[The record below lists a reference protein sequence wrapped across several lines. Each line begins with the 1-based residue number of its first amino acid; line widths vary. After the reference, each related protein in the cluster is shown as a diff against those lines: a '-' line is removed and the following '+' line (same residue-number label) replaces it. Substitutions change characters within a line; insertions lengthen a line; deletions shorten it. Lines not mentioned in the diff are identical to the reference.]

1 MKTFSA
7 LVFEALA
14 FEQQNEAG
22 GITVWRITEGLEKKW
37 M

>member
-7 LVFEALA
+7 LVFEAFT

-22 GITVWRITEGLEKKW
+22 GITVRRITGGLEKKW